1 MSEREPISKKKRFDV
16 FKRDMFC
23 CQYCGR
29 TPPAVV
35 LEVDHILPVASGGK
49 SSIDNLVT
57 ACFDCNRGK
66 GADLLSVIPE
76 TVAAKAE
83 LMAEKLAQVKAF
95 ERLVKSIR
103 REEEKAIDDVEEAF
117 RAYFEDYGFSPK
129 FRQSVRSFLK
139 SIPRHEVVDYMH
151 MACSRIG
158 RMEDSMKYFCGICW
172 KRIKE
177 GQ

>member
-1 MSEREPISKKKRFDV
+1 MEVREPVSKKKRFDV

-49 SSIDNLVT
+49 SAIDNLIT

-66 GADLLSVIPE
+66 GASTLT
-76 TVAAKAE
+76 TVPQTLEAKAA
-83 LMAEKLAQVKAF
+83 LMAEKLEQMKAF
-95 ERLVKSIR
+95 DRLVKAVR
-103 REEEKAIDDVEEAF
+103 RSEEKSIDEVEEAF
-117 RAYFEDYGFSPK
+117 KEYFSGYGFSPK

-139 SIPRHEVVDYMH
+139 SIPTHEAVDYMH
-151 MACSRIG
+151 MACSRIR
-158 RMEDSMKYFCGICW
+158 RMDDATKYFCGICW

-177 GQ
+177 YS